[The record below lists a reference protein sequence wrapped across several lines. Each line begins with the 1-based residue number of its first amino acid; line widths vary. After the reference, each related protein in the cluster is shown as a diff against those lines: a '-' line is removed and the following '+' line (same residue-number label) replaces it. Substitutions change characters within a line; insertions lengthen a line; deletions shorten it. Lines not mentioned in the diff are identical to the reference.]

1 MRVRLKEQMEAYR
14 RRTGEPMT
22 YAVLA
27 AQAGVSRASLES
39 LATRPGYNATLATI
53 ERICVAL
60 DCAPGDL
67 LELEPSEKT
76 AA

>member
-1 MRVRLKEQMEAYR
+1 MEAYR

-22 YAVLA
+22 YALLA
-27 AQAGVSRASLES
+27 VEAGVSRASLES

-60 DCAPGDL
+60 GCEPGEL
-67 LELEPSEKT
+67 LELERAVKSV
-76 AA
+76 A

>member
-1 MRVRLKEQMEAYR
+1 MRVLLKEQMEAYR

-22 YAVLA
+22 YALLA
-27 AQAGVSRASLES
+27 ARTGVSRASLES

-53 ERICVAL
+53 ERVCVAL

-67 LELEPSEKT
+67 LALAP
-76 AA
+76 AAQAVA

>member
-1 MRVRLKEQMEAYR
+1 MKVRLKEQMDAYR

-27 AQAGVSRASLES
+27 SRAGLSRASLES

-53 ERICVAL
+53 ERICIAL
-60 DCAPGDL
+60 GCTPGEL
-67 LELEPSEKT
+67 LELEPAGT